1 MLTDCTATL
10 CSFAMQHVVPS
21 ERLVVPETPLPA
33 LLPVWQSSRLQLC
46 LTIQYCSASLAIQ
59 YCPPGAICSMVGYV
73 ALKSRGNEKSENN
86 NPGFLAE
93 RAGLVLPVA
102 ILSIFL
108 FARRH
113 HNQRERALRWIIIIY
128 QRVANIGRPIVISTL
143 GQHLHCN
150 VFTLDNTIT
159 TYMICVDKLYYT
171 RIPWEM
177 YARICL
183 PYLYV
188 ATPAL

>member
-1 MLTDCTATL
+1 MQ
-10 CSFAMQHVVPS
+10 FA
-21 ERLVVPETPLPA
+21 EWL
-33 LLPVWQSSRLQLC
+33 
-46 LTIQYCSASLAIQ
+46 
-59 YCPPGAICSMVGYV
+59 GGYV

-93 RAGLVLPVA
+93 GPGLVLPVA

-108 FARRH
+108 FAR
-113 HNQRERALRWIIIIY
+113 QSERERESQTLRWIIIIY

-159 TYMICVDKLYYT
+159 TYMICVDKLYY
-171 RIPWEM
+171 
-177 YARICL
+177 ARI
-183 PYLYV
+183 
-188 ATPAL
+188 

>member
-1 MLTDCTATL
+1 
-10 CSFAMQHVVPS
+10 
-21 ERLVVPETPLPA
+21 
-33 LLPVWQSSRLQLC
+33 
-46 LTIQYCSASLAIQ
+46 
-59 YCPPGAICSMVGYV
+59 MVGSV

-108 FARRH
+108 FARH
-113 HNQRERALRWIIIIY
+113 HNQRERGTSQKLRWIIIIY

-159 TYMICVDKLYYT
+159 TYMICVDKLYYA

-177 YARICL
+177 NARI
-183 PYLYV
+183 YV
-188 ATPAL
+188 SHTYM